1 MRRHKYTVLI
11 IAVLLISIL
20 LPTTTCLGSGVD
32 YVEKIKCIIDS
43 TETSQQELYDIMQ
56 SLVYDQSITKNLL
69 LSKMNSLEL
78 KTERNFKTL
87 ARLEPSNRLQ
97 PLHVTMLD
105 MIASFNFIVQ
115 TWRGNIKSLYS
126 DKIGSL
132 VELKGALDRYNRQQ
146 NLINDKF
153 KNITKEM
160 ENAT

>member
-32 YVEKIKCIIDS
+32 YVEKIKGIIDS

-105 MIASFNFIVQ
+105 MIASFNFMVQ
-115 TWRGNIKSLYS
+115 TWRGNIKSLDS